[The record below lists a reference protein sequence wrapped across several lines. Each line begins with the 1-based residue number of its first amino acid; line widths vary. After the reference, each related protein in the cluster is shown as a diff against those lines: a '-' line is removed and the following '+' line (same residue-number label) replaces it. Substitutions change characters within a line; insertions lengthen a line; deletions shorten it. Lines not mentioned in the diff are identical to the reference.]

1 MSGPLEVIGPKAVD
15 QGADIV
21 PSPAL
26 DRAREFA
33 RLSKAENT
41 LRGYRADWRD
51 FCAWCESHALSPLPA
66 QPETVAAYIADCAG
80 RLRVGRFN
88 AG

>member
-1 MSGPLEVIGPKAVD
+1 MSGPLEVIGPIAVD